1 MKRYVY
7 ADDDLDIMQLQAAEL
22 EDAFH
27 EDPNVRRWLAE
38 ETEDPEIL
46 NILIYDPNPN
56 VTGCVLENKKFAPTP
71 DMLSELSDSPNWYMR
86 KFAASHKK
94 TPPDI
99 LVKLSKDSNGDVREA
114 AVRNSR
120 FPMDQIPEDVSD
132 SRVGHG
138 LVMNRKAS
146 QEAISRVVK
155 SGDWYALEGLA
166 KSKRTSPEV
175 LRQLAQDQ
183 SLTSRLQP
191 WQVNLIQGGII
202 KNPNTPA
209 DVLEY
214 LISNGTVRSK
224 VELAKRSDLAAN
236 ICELLSKDDAP
247 RVRSTI
253 AANSATPENILRTLA
268 KDSQYSVRRGVA
280 SNPNTPEDVQLTL
293 ATDKS
298 MNVRHGLAYCKDLSE
313 AVIRKLVESCG
324 SQIATSLL
332 WSENHVPADIIRSWY
347 AENPDRLGWYLSRNP
362 YTPSDVL
369 RRIMQ
374 SNDHYASNRAA
385 HTLENRGELSNIEYL
400 RYFRE
405 DY

>member
-7 ADDDLDIMQLQAAEL
+7 ADDDLDNMQLQAAEL
-22 EDAFH
+22 EDAFSENPH
-27 EDPNVRRWLAE
+27 VRRWLAE

-56 VTGCVLENKKFAPTP
+56 VAGCVLENKKFAPTP
-71 DMLSELSDSPNWYMR
+71 DMLSELSDSPNSYMR
-86 KFAASHKK
+86 EFAASHKK

-99 LVKLSKDSNGDVREA
+99 LVKLSKDSHGDVREK

-146 QEAISRVVK
+146 QEVISRIVK

-183 SLTSRLQP
+183 SLISRLHP
-191 WQVNLIQGGII
+191 WQINWIQSGII

-209 DVLEY
+209 DALEY
-214 LISNGTVRSK
+214 LISNGTVKSR

-236 ICELLSKDDAP
+236 ICELLSKDAAP

-253 AANSATPENILRTLA
+253 AANNATPESVLRTLA

-298 MNVRHGLAYCKDLSE
+298 MNVRYGLAYCKDLSE
-313 AVIRKLVESCG
+313 AVIRKFVESSG
-324 SQIATSLL
+324 SEFATSLL
-332 WSENHVPADIIRSWY
+332 CSNNHVPEDIIRSWY
-347 AENPDRLGWYLSRNP
+347 AENPNRLGWYLSKNP
-362 YTPSDVL
+362 YTPSDIL

-374 SNDHYASNRAA
+374 SNDRYASNRAA
-385 HTLENRGELSNIEYL
+385 HTLENRGELTNVEYL